1 MDKVKLGLRLR
12 KLRHERGYGLRELHR
27 ESGIALSALHRWET
41 GQIIPSLP
49 GALKLA
55 DFYGITLD
63 KLVGTRAILAI
74 EQMNPS
80 NALAKTVYWDE
91 DGYVVAD
98 DLLPGAP
105 VTEGNVL
112 CDTCQTNA
120 VDDHV

>member
-12 KLRHERGYGLRELHR
+12 KLRAERGYGLRELHR

-74 EQMNPS
+74 EQMSPS
-80 NALAKTVYWDE
+80 DALAKTVYWDE
-91 DGYVVAD
+91 ETPEPLIHTNAD
-98 DLLPGAP
+98 MGA
-105 VTEGNVL
+105 